1 MGFDYMMVL
10 EIVVKILAV
19 VITGYL
25 IPKLKAYLSARLNAE
40 QQAELDRLI
49 RAFVEA
55 AEQTLK
61 AEDPTGEKR
70 KAYVVQQLQALNY
83 EITSELD
90 ALIEAA
96 VYGLKEH

>member
-1 MGFDYMMVL
+1 MGFDYIMVL
-10 EIVVKILAV
+10 EIVVKVLAV

>member
-1 MGFDYMMVL
+1 MGFDYMMIL
-10 EIVVKILAV
+10 EIVVKVLAV

>member
-1 MGFDYMMVL
+1 MGFDYMMIL
-10 EIVVKILAV
+10 EIVVKVLAV
-19 VITGYL
+19 AITGYL

>member
-1 MGFDYMMVL
+1 MGFDYIMVL
-10 EIVVKILAV
+10 EIVVKVLAV

-70 KAYVVQQLQALNY
+70 KAYVIQQLQALNY